1 MRNAFVATL
10 AACFVL
16 LHVTSSAAQSA
27 DEQSIKAIEQVWDDG
42 WNRHDAK
49 MMASVLADD
58 ADFVTVGGRKFKG
71 RAAFQAYQ
79 EQTQG
84 AQFAASTRRTIET
97 NVRFLTPEIG
107 IVHTRASISGD
118 KNRDGSTRQPR
129 EVQMT
134 RVVMKR
140 DGRWLVVAAH
150 NTNIVAQGVGV
161 TPAIP

>member
-1 MRNAFVATL
+1 MRNALVYIL
-10 AACFVL
+10 AVSFSL
-16 LHVTSSAAQSA
+16 LQITPSAAQSS
-27 DEQSIKAIEQVWDDG
+27 DEQLIKAIEQVWDDG

-58 ADFVTVGGRKFKG
+58 ADFITVGGRKFKG
-71 RAAFQAYQ
+71 RAAFQAYM

-84 AQFAASTRRTIET
+84 TQFAASTRRTIET

-107 IVHTRASISGD
+107 IVHARASISGD
-118 KNRDGSTRQPR
+118 KNPDGSIRQPR

-140 DGRWLVVAAH
+140 DGRWLVVAAQ
-150 NTNIVAQGVGV
+150 NTNITAQGVGV
-161 TPAIP
+161 TPTSR